1 MFSKHPY
8 CILLFKAMF
17 GLNSHRI
24 LLLLKPRKE
33 SGTRFWKNMLTTWH
47 GLIHEISTW
56 TWQDRW
62 FLYML
67 EALWLR
73 SLVIS
78 RFGWGFKQF
87 LWNVQPVLEGRQSG
101 NHLHVYVDIVF
112 FFNAPFFRWSRPE
125 RWRQFTPT
133 KKTGRCDSGIGR
145 SYNKPSVVGV
155 DVSHVFPPLV
165 VFQVNS
171 STTVTFASLSTA
183 ESKMVSLALL
193 VFLGAAKVGL
203 GRGAWLVVGR
213 VAFYLIKVGQRLWN
227 GLQYNEMMQTDER
240 FTIRKPLYLR
250 M

>member
-1 MFSKHPY
+1 MWQFAMSIY
-8 CILLFKAMF
+8 IQNTDTCILLFTTMF

-87 LWNVQPVLEGRQSG
+87 LWNFQPDLEGRQSS

-112 FFNAPFFRWSRPE
+112 LNAAFFPMITSGEVETVYPYRKRP
-125 RWRQFTPT
+125 Q
-133 KKTGRCDSGIGR
+133 
-145 SYNKPSVVGV
+145 GV
-155 DVSHVFPPLV
+155 TL
-165 VFQVNS
+165 
-171 STTVTFASLSTA
+171 
-183 ESKMVSLALL
+183 E
-193 VFLGAAKVGL
+193 
-203 GRGAWLVVGR
+203 
-213 VAFYLIKVGQRLWN
+213 
-227 GLQYNEMMQTDER
+227 
-240 FTIRKPLYLR
+240 
-250 M
+250 